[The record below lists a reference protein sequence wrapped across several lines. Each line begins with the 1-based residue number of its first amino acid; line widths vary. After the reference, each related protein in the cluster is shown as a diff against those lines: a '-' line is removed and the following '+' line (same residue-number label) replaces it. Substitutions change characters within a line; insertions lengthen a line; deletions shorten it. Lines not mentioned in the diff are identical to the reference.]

1 MLKMEKSPLSLLD
14 KLDKLVNELNSSNS
28 NKDKESKLRE
38 YRNDEEIK
46 RILFYTYNPFYQF
59 NITSKNCIKNRSKL
73 PVLVQVGYTLFDLLD
88 DLRLQNISGHEA
100 ISRVN
105 GFVSLN
111 PEHEELIY
119 RVIDKDLKTRTGD
132 KLINKAIPNLIPT
145 FEVALAEK
153 YEPGMVDF
161 PQRSIILHEFL
172 IKRAGWYVSR
182 KLDGVRCIIVVDED
196 GDVESYSRQGKRFET
211 LSIIEQ
217 EIKKIGL
224 THVVFDGEICMVDE
238 NGNESFQ
245 GVMKEIRKKD
255 HTMENAMFKV
265 FDCLSLTEFTTGVGD
280 TPLQGRLLHLL
291 AFLDSEDTPHVSV
304 LEQEL
309 VRDEEHFQEWVS
321 RASDEGWEGVM
332 IRKNVGYEGKRT
344 KNLLKVKTFH
354 DEEYVV
360 TGVESNM
367 IRHIVDGVDVE
378 EEMLSRIMIEHKGNV
393 VGVGSGFTME
403 QRRDFHRDPSLIVGK
418 TVTIQYFEESQNQ
431 DGEFSL
437 RFPVIKHIYEND
449 RDV

>member
-1 MLKMEKSPLSLLD
+1 MLD
-14 KLDKLVNELNSSNS
+14 KLQKLINELNSSNS
-28 NKDKESKLRE
+28 NNDKEKILRN
-38 YRNDEEIK
+38 YRSDDDIK

-59 NITSKNCIKNRSKL
+59 NITSKNCIKNKKKL
-73 PVLVQVGYTLFDLLD
+73 PILIQVGYTFFNLLD
-88 DLRLQNISGHEA
+88 DLHQRNITGNEA

-105 GFVSLN
+105 GFISLN

-153 YEPGMVDF
+153 YEPSMVEF
-161 PQRSIILHEFL
+161 PKRNTMVHEF
-172 IKRAGWYVSR
+172 IEKNQNFWYVSR

-211 LSIIEQ
+211 LGVIEQ
-217 EIKKIGL
+217 EIKSLGL

-245 GVMKEIRKKD
+245 DVMKEIRKKD
-255 HTMENAMFKV
+255 HTIQNAMFKI
-265 FDCLSLTEFTTGVGD
+265 FDCLSLTEFTRGRGEQ
-280 TPLQGRLLHLL
+280 PLQQRLIHLL
-291 AFLDSEDTPHVSV
+291 SFLESDNTPHVSI
-304 LEQEL
+304 LEQER

-332 IRKNVGYEGKRT
+332 IRKNIGYEGKRS

-354 DEEYVV
+354 DNEYVV
-360 TGVESNM
+360 KGVESNS

-378 EEMLSRIMIEHKGNV
+378 EIMLSRIIIEHRGNE

-418 TVTIQYFEESQNQ
+418 TITVQYFEESQNQ

-437 RFPVIKHIYEND
+437 RFPVIKHIFENG